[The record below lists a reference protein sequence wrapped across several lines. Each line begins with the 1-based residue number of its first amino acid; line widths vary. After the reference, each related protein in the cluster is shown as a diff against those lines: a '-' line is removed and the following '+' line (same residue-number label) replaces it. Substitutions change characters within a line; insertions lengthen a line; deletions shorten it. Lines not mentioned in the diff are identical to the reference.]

1 MVDGQFWT
9 FVEAGLERIQT
20 PELLTVLRQLRAEVS
35 ACLVEHG
42 SAALLGAGPDLDE
55 ASLGRIVEGLAFLD
69 ADVRQAL
76 DAGYARIAPLTLQRV
91 AAYVRAH
98 PEAFPWGSGPRVRP
112 QWLPGR
118 AEANQSPTDQR
129 TTASRLSSS
138 RPRSIMRWKPFWGSG
153 LAS

>member
-42 SAALLGAGPDLDE
+42 SAALVGAGPDLDE

-98 PEAFPWGSGPRVRP
+98 PEAFPWGSGPAGSSSVAAGSGGSQTNPQQTRGRRP
-112 QWLPGR
+112 QG
-118 AEANQSPTDQR
+118 
-129 TTASRLSSS
+129 
-138 RPRSIMRWKPFWGSG
+138 
-153 LAS
+153 